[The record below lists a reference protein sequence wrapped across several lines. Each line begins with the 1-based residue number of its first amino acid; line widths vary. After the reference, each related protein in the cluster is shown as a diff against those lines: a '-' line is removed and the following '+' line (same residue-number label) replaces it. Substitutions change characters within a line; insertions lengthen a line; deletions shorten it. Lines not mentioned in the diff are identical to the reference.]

1 MARILFIEP
10 DRLLGAN
17 ARKIFKRAGH
27 DVNWQVDPQAAIDS
41 ADALL
46 RSAVRS
52 RQVAESRY
60 QSGVGNLPDLLSVQA
75 SEASA
80 RMEVISA
87 EMAWYANLSRLNN
100 AIGIFTSET
109 GIK

>member
-41 ADALL
+41 ADATPPDVIVLDLL
-46 RSAVRS
+46 LAGR
-52 RQVAESRY
+52 
-60 QSGVGNLPDLLSVQA
+60 SGVSSCMSFA
-75 SEASA
+75 
-80 RMEVISA
+80 
-87 EMAWYANLSRLNN
+87 
-100 AIGIFTSET
+100 AIRNGH
-109 GIK
+109 GYR